1 MNRVLSVGDV
11 RAAAGEVGKGK
22 LGAVELADG
31 SKASIPV
38 VVINGAQD
46 GPILTVVAGVH
57 GTEISGI
64 GALLEVVRDV
74 HPRSL
79 RGALIAVPGANPLA
93 YRVGQHITPIDNK
106 NLSGPWYP
114 PEGDVAEA
122 SITERMA
129 AFITEALEKANYVID
144 MHANPL
150 PSIPFVLTSLSMC
163 ASKKMAEEV
172 SKMAAAYGVT
182 VIDWPA
188 TKATTIRN
196 ICVANGKPAI
206 TPELAGNIFLWN
218 EITEIGTRGIKNV
231 MKALGML
238 DAPLESQPCTVLNGQ
253 FTLYG
258 WLYAQRGG
266 LMKVLKAPGERI
278 EKGEKVIELMD
289 VYGDVVDDVIMP
301 ITGYCWA
308 FTGGSGGIH
317 AVSEGTK
324 LAYVFADKRELNE
337 GGRGSL
343 SDM

>member
-1 MNRVLSVGDV
+1 MKRVLSVGGV
-11 RAAAGEVGKGK
+11 KAAAGEVGRGN

-31 SKASIPV
+31 SKASVPV
-38 VVINGAQD
+38 IVINGAED

-57 GTEISGI
+57 GTELSGV

-74 HPRSL
+74 DPRSL

-114 PEGDVAEA
+114 PEGDLAEA

-129 AFITEALEKANYVID
+129 AFITEALDEADYVID

-150 PSIPFVLTSLSMC
+150 PSMPFVLTSLSMC
-163 ASKKMAEEV
+163 ASKEMAEEV

-196 ICVANGKPAI
+196 ICVVNGKPAI
-206 TPELAGNIFLWN
+206 TPELAGNIFLWS
-218 EITEIGTRGIKNV
+218 EITEVGTRGIKNV
-231 MKALGML
+231 MKSLGML
-238 DAPLESQPCTVLNGQ
+238 DGAPEPQPCGVLDGE

-278 EKGEKVIELMD
+278 EKGDTVVELMN
-289 VYGDVVDDVIMP
+289 VYGDVVDTVTMP

-308 FTGGSGGIH
+308 FTGGCGGIH

-324 LAYVFADKRELNE
+324 LAYVFADKRELGE
-337 GGRGSL
+337 GGGDSL

>member
-11 RAAAGEVGKGK
+11 KAAAGEVGKGK

-38 VVINGAQD
+38 VVMNGTQD
-46 GPILTVVAGVH
+46 GPVLTVVAGVH
-57 GTEISGI
+57 GTELSGI
-64 GALLEVVRDV
+64 GALLEVLRDV

-93 YRVGQHITPIDNK
+93 YRVGQHITPIDNT

-114 PEGDVAEA
+114 PEGALAET

-129 AFITEALEKANYVID
+129 AFITEALNEADYVID

-163 ASKKMAEEV
+163 ASKEMVEEV

-238 DAPLESQPCTVLNGQ
+238 DGPLEPQPCTILNGQ
-253 FTLYG
+253 FTLHG

-278 EKGEKVIELMD
+278 EKGETVIELMN
-289 VYGDVVDDVIMP
+289 VYGDVVDNVMMP

-308 FTGGSGGIH
+308 FTGGGGGIH

-324 LAYVFADKRELNE
+324 LAYVFVDKRELSE

>member
-1 MNRVLSVGDV
+1 MNRVLSAGDV
-11 RAAAGEVGKGK
+11 TAAAGEVGKGQ

-38 VVINGAQD
+38 VVINGAED
-46 GPILTVVAGVH
+46 GPVLTVTAGVH
-57 GTEISGI
+57 GTEVSGV
-64 GALLEVVRDV
+64 GALLEVVRGV
-74 HPRSL
+74 QPRSL
-79 RGALIAVPGANPLA
+79 RGALIAIPGANPLA

-106 NLSGPWYP
+106 NLSGPWFP
-114 PEGDVAEA
+114 PKSDMEEA

-129 AFITEALEKANYVID
+129 SFITEALDKADYVID

-163 ASKKMAEEV
+163 ASEVMTEEV
-172 SKMAAAYGVT
+172 SKMANAYGVT

-188 TKATTIRN
+188 TEATTIRN

-206 TPELAGNIFLWN
+206 TPELAGNIFLWK
-218 EITEIGTRGIKNV
+218 EITEVGTRGIKNV

-238 DAPLESQPCTVLNGQ
+238 DGSPEPQPCVVLNGQ
-253 FTLYG
+253 YTLYG

-266 LMKVLKAPGERI
+266 LMRILKAPGERI
-278 EKGEKVIELMD
+278 DKGDTVVELMN
-289 VYGDVVDDVIMP
+289 VYGDVVEEVTMP

-308 FTGGSGGIH
+308 FTGGCGGIH

-324 LAYVFADKRELNE
+324 LAYVFADERELKDS
-337 GGRGSL
+337 GHGSL